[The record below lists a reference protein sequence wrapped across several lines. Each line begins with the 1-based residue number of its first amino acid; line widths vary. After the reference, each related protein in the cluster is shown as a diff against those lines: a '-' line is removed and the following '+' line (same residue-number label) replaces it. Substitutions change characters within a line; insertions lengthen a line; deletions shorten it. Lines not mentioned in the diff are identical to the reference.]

1 MKFTDSQIF
10 FINDSIRKEL
20 NEQEIFLKYL
30 SDLAQKENDLVK
42 KNKINK
48 SVELCVQKIQEL
60 EALRGLL
67 HEWTKQETTR
77 PRAKYL

>member
-1 MKFTDSQIF
+1 MKLTDSQIF

-30 SDLAQKENDLVK
+30 TDLAQKENDLVK

-48 SVELCVQKIQEL
+48 SVELCVSKMQ
-60 EALRGLL
+60 
-67 HEWTKQETTR
+67 
-77 PRAKYL
+77 

>member
-10 FINDSIRKEL
+10 FINNSIRKEL
-20 NEQEIFLKYL
+20 NEQEKFLKYL
-30 SDLAQKENDLVK
+30 TDLAQKENDLAK

-67 HEWTKQETTR
+67 HE
-77 PRAKYL
+77 

>member
-30 SDLAQKENDLVK
+30 TDLAQKENDLVK

-48 SVELCVQKIQEL
+48 SVELCEQKIQEL

-67 HEWTKQETTR
+67 HE
-77 PRAKYL
+77 

>member
-20 NEQEIFLKYL
+20 NEQETFLKYL
-30 SDLAQKENDLVK
+30 TDLAQKENDLVK

-48 SVELCVQKIQEL
+48 SVELCISKMQEL

-67 HEWTKQETTR
+67 HE
-77 PRAKYL
+77 

>member
-1 MKFTDSQIF
+1 MKLTDSQIF

-30 SDLAQKENDLVK
+30 TDLAQKENDLAK

-48 SVELCVQKIQEL
+48 SVELCISKMQEL

-67 HEWTKQETTR
+67 HE
-77 PRAKYL
+77 

>member
-30 SDLAQKENDLVK
+30 TDLAQKENDLRK

-48 SVELCVQKIQEL
+48 SVELCVEKIQEL

-67 HEWTKQETTR
+67 HE
-77 PRAKYL
+77 

>member
-30 SDLAQKENDLVK
+30 TDLAQKENDLAK
-42 KNKINK
+42 KNKINN
-48 SVELCVQKIQEL
+48 SVELCVKKIQEL

-67 HEWTKQETTR
+67 LE
-77 PRAKYL
+77 

>member
-30 SDLAQKENDLVK
+30 TDLAQKENDLVK
-42 KNKINK
+42 KNKINN
-48 SVELCVQKIQEL
+48 SVELCVKKIQEL

>member
-30 SDLAQKENDLVK
+30 TDLAQKENDLAK

-48 SVELCVQKIQEL
+48 SVELCVEKIQEL

-67 HEWTKQETTR
+67 PVSYTHLTLPTR
-77 PRAKYL
+77 S

>member
-30 SDLAQKENDLVK
+30 TDLAQKENDLVK

-48 SVELCVQKIQEL
+48 SVELCVQNIQEL

-67 HEWTKQETTR
+67 HE
-77 PRAKYL
+77 

>member
-1 MKFTDSQIF
+1 MKLTDSQIF

-30 SDLAQKENDLVK
+30 TDLAQKENDLTK
-42 KNKINK
+42 KNKINN
-48 SVELCVQKIQEL
+48 SVELCVKKIQEL

-67 HEWTKQETTR
+67 HE
-77 PRAKYL
+77 

>member
-30 SDLAQKENDLVK
+30 TDLARKENDLAK
-42 KNKINK
+42 KNKINN
-48 SVELCVQKIQEL
+48 SVELCVKKIQEL

-67 HEWTKQETTR
+67 HE
-77 PRAKYL
+77 

>member
-20 NEQEIFLKYL
+20 NEQEKFLKYL

-42 KNKINK
+42 KNKINN
-48 SVELCVQKIQEL
+48 SVELCVKKIQEL

-67 HEWTKQETTR
+67 HE
-77 PRAKYL
+77 

>member
-30 SDLAQKENDLVK
+30 TDLAQKENDLVK

-48 SVELCVQKIQEL
+48 SVELCISKMQEL

-67 HEWTKQETTR
+67 HE
-77 PRAKYL
+77 

>member
-30 SDLAQKENDLVK
+30 TDLAQKENDLSK

-67 HEWTKQETTR
+67 HE
-77 PRAKYL
+77 

>member
-30 SDLAQKENDLVK
+30 TDLAQKENDLEK

-67 HEWTKQETTR
+67 HE
-77 PRAKYL
+77 

>member
-1 MKFTDSQIF
+1 MKLTDSQIF

-30 SDLAQKENDLVK
+30 TDLAQKENDLAK
-42 KNKINK
+42 KNKINN
-48 SVELCVQKIQEL
+48 SVELCVKKIQEL

-77 PRAKYL
+77 ARAEYL

>member
-1 MKFTDSQIF
+1 MKLTDSQIF

-30 SDLAQKENDLVK
+30 TDLAQKENDLSK

-48 SVELCVQKIQEL
+48 SVELCVSKMQEL

-67 HEWTKQETTR
+67 HE
-77 PRAKYL
+77 

>member
-1 MKFTDSQIF
+1 MKLTDSQIF

-30 SDLAQKENDLVK
+30 TDLAQKENDLVK

-48 SVELCVQKIQEL
+48 SVELCISKMQEL

-67 HEWTKQETTR
+67 HE
-77 PRAKYL
+77 

>member
-1 MKFTDSQIF
+1 MRFTDSQIF

-20 NEQEIFLKYL
+20 NEQETFLKYL
-30 SDLAQKENDLVK
+30 TDLAQKENDLTK

-48 SVELCVQKIQEL
+48 SIELCVSKMQEL

-67 HEWTKQETTR
+67 HE
-77 PRAKYL
+77 

>member
-30 SDLAQKENDLVK
+30 TDLAQKENDLSK

-48 SVELCVQKIQEL
+48 SVELCISKMQEL

-67 HEWTKQETTR
+67 HE
-77 PRAKYL
+77 

>member
-20 NEQEIFLKYL
+20 NEQETFLKYL
-30 SDLAQKENDLVK
+30 TDLAQKENDIAK

-48 SVELCVQKIQEL
+48 SVELCISKMQEL

-67 HEWTKQETTR
+67 HE
-77 PRAKYL
+77 

>member
-20 NEQEIFLKYL
+20 NEQETFLKYL
-30 SDLAQKENDLVK
+30 TDLAQKENDLTK
-42 KNKINK
+42 KNKINN
-48 SVELCVQKIQEL
+48 SVELCVKKIQEL

-67 HEWTKQETTR
+67 HE
-77 PRAKYL
+77 

>member
-30 SDLAQKENDLVK
+30 TDLAQKENDLAK
-42 KNKINK
+42 KNKINN
-48 SVELCVQKIQEL
+48 SVELCVKKIQEL
-60 EALRGLL
+60 EALRVLL
-67 HEWTKQETTR
+67 HE
-77 PRAKYL
+77 

>member
-30 SDLAQKENDLVK
+30 TDLAQKENDLVK

-48 SVELCVQKIQEL
+48 SVELCVSKMQEL

-67 HEWTKQETTR
+67 HE
-77 PRAKYL
+77 

>member
-20 NEQEIFLKYL
+20 NEQETFLKYL
-30 SDLAQKENDLVK
+30 TDLAQKENDLTK
-42 KNKINK
+42 KNKINN
-48 SVELCVQKIQEL
+48 SIELCIKKIQEL

-67 HEWTKQETTR
+67 HE
-77 PRAKYL
+77 

>member
-30 SDLAQKENDLVK
+30 TDLAQKENDLAK
-42 KNKINK
+42 KNKINN
-48 SVELCVQKIQEL
+48 SVELCVKTIQEL

-67 HEWTKQETTR
+67 HE
-77 PRAKYL
+77 

>member
-30 SDLAQKENDLVK
+30 TDLAQKENDLAK
-42 KNKINK
+42 KNKINN
-48 SVELCVQKIQEL
+48 SVELCVKKIQEL

-67 HEWTKQETTR
+67 HE
-77 PRAKYL
+77 

>member
-30 SDLAQKENDLVK
+30 TDQAQKENDLVK

-67 HEWTKQETTR
+67 HE
-77 PRAKYL
+77 

>member
-20 NEQEIFLKYL
+20 KEQEIFLKYL
-30 SDLAQKENDLVK
+30 TDLAQKENDLAK
-42 KNKINK
+42 KNKINN
-48 SVELCVQKIQEL
+48 SVELCVKKIQEL

>member
-1 MKFTDSQIF
+1 MEFTDSQKD
-10 FINDSIRKEL
+10 FIL
-20 NEQEIFLKYL
+20 NSLTTEITK
-30 SDLAQKENDLVK
+30 QNDLVK

-67 HEWTKQETTR
+67 HE
-77 PRAKYL
+77 

>member
-30 SDLAQKENDLVK
+30 TDLAQKENDLVK

-48 SVELCVQKIQEL
+48 SVELCVKKIQEL

-67 HEWTKQETTR
+67 HE
-77 PRAKYL
+77 

>member
-30 SDLAQKENDLVK
+30 TDLAQKENNLSK
-42 KNKINK
+42 KNKINN
-48 SVELCVQKIQEL
+48 SVELCVKKIQEL

-67 HEWTKQETTR
+67 HE
-77 PRAKYL
+77 

>member
-20 NEQEIFLKYL
+20 NEQEKFLKYL
-30 SDLAQKENDLVK
+30 TDLAQKENDLVK
-42 KNKINK
+42 KNKINN
-48 SVELCVQKIQEL
+48 SVELCVKKIQEL

-67 HEWTKQETTR
+67 HE
-77 PRAKYL
+77 